1 MNSRTRTACA
11 AFTRSG
17 SGTVSVPLRSIVLV
31 CAAWM
36 VVALYVVQ
44 EQVPKNV
51 LTLPAQNDVKHT
63 VANIAPQGWAFF
75 TKSPRDPEVVPYGK
89 TFDGWRALS
98 LTPHAAP
105 HNAFG
110 LDRESRA
117 QGVEI
122 SMLLAAAQ
130 KSDWRDC
137 TDTGETCLANAAAPA
152 RRVENTSPH
161 PTLCGTVG
169 LLQERP
175 TPYAWRDLVP
185 ESHSTERVMVLEVTC

>member
-1 MNSRTRTACA
+1 MNSKIRTACA

-17 SGTVSVPLRSIVLV
+17 TGTASVSRKSIALACVVWSVIVLY
-31 CAAWM
+31 A
-36 VVALYVVQ
+36 VQ

-51 LTLPAQNDVKHT
+51 ITLPGQTKVKHT
-63 VANIAPQGWAFF
+63 VVNVAPQGWAFF
-75 TKSPRDPEVVPYGK
+75 TKSPRDPEVTPYEQ
-89 TFDGWRALS
+89 TSSGWRGIS
-98 LTPHAAP
+98 LTPHASP

-110 LDRESRA
+110 LNRESRA

-122 SMLLAAAQ
+122 AMLLSAAQ

-137 TDTGETCLANAAAPA
+137 TDSREACLSNAGPAA
-152 RRVENTSPH
+152 RTVDNGSPD

>member
-1 MNSRTRTACA
+1 MNSKIRTACA

-17 SGTVSVPLRSIVLV
+17 KGTVSVSLKSVVIVCIIWSVIVLY
-31 CAAWM
+31 A
-36 VVALYVVQ
+36 VQ

-51 LTLPAQNDVKHT
+51 ITLPAQNKVKHA
-63 VANIAPQGWAFF
+63 VVNIAPQGWAFF
-75 TKSPRDPEVVPYGK
+75 TKSPRDPEVVPYKK
-89 TFDGWRALS
+89 TPEGWQALS
-98 LTPHAAP
+98 LTPHASP
-105 HNAFG
+105 RNAFG
-110 LDRESRA
+110 LNRESRA

-122 SMLLAAAQ
+122 AMLLAAAQ
-130 KSDWRDC
+130 KSDWREC
-137 TDTGETCLANAAAPA
+137 TDSGQTCLSGSGDAA
-152 RRVENTSPH
+152 RQLENSSPD